1 MSCLDDD
8 VQPTR
13 LTTCKVLRQLLA
25 LKSTDFTSKK
35 YTHHN
40 LFLMVARIV
49 DRLHSIYSDLLKR
62 LDDSS
67 DEVRLAMTK
76 TLQEY
81 FRYANITLLSFLL

>member
-8 VQPTR
+8 IRSTR

-25 LKSTDFTSKK
+25 LKSTDFNGNSQTSHQSSQLLCTI
-35 YTHHN
+35 Y
-40 LFLMVARIV
+40 VV

-67 DEVRLAMTK
+67 DEIRLAITK

-81 FRYANITLLSFLL
+81 FR